1 MKIPRWIMILS
12 LILPLLS
19 TPLFAQQDQT
29 TLTYDP
35 FSLIFIILVAVAVI
49 GLAVYLFTAIN
60 DQRNRNAL
68 TDAEVTALN
77 TTTQVGANLAQA
89 TVNSINQQT
98 VNMTNLVQAIVTA
111 INTNTSL
118 YQAQVQNDIYFK
130 NTLLEYLG
138 MQLVDRDIRQLM
150 LNKNQNQNP
159 QTQTGGTK

>member
-1 MKIPRWIMILS
+1 MVIL
-12 LILPLLS
+12 
-19 TPLFAQQDQT
+19 QT

-77 TTTQVGANLAQA
+77 TTTQAGANLAQA
-89 TVNSINQQT
+89 TVNAINQQT

-150 LNKNQNQNP
+150 LNKNNQNP
-159 QTQTGGTK
+159 QTQTGTTK

>member
-1 MKIPRWIMILS
+1 MVILQ
-12 LILPLLS
+12 
-19 TPLFAQQDQT
+19 TT

-77 TTTQVGANLAQA
+77 ITTQVGANLAQA
-89 TVNSINQQT
+89 TVNAINQQT

-150 LNKNQNQNP
+150 LNKNNQNP
-159 QTQTGGTK
+159 QGTSTK